1 MSNQSIVS
9 EFDEQLSAY
18 FDGEL
23 GEGGSDLGETTGL
36 GEHGSGETLGATLR
50 ALVSGDAQSDPVPDQ
65 ELAARLADLAFMR
78 TMIVGALEH
87 QAERVP
93 EARFEQVWDN
103 FEQALER
110 ESRLQE
116 AAEAPPSL
124 WQRLAEWV
132 RPVRL
137 PLAVVGAAGALVFV
151 FARSAGAPN
160 DGGAEAQVV
169 AENSQASNT
178 QAEPASDAEPT
189 PQARTQPA
197 LDPAPEPAPRVAVAP
212 EPSNVEI
219 APEMYPQPE
228 PGEAEIRR
236 IEFGGRTG
244 TISQVEGTRGTTTVI
259 WVTEEDAPVDSERS
273 L

>member
-1 MSNQSIVS
+1 MNNQSSVS

-23 GEGGSDLGETTGL
+23 GAEMGAAGEAS
-36 GEHGSGETLGATLR
+36 EADLGATLR
-50 ALVSGDAQSDPVPDQ
+50 ALVDSDHGGDLEGDQ
-65 ELAARLADLAFMR
+65 ELVAKLADLAFMR

-87 QAERVP
+87 QADRVP
-93 EARFEQVWDN
+93 EARFEQVWDG

-124 WQRLAEWV
+124 WDRLSAWA
-132 RPVRL
+132 RPVRI
-137 PLAVVGAAGALVFV
+137 PLALVGAAGALVLV
-151 FARSAGAPN
+151 FARSAGTPN
-160 DGGAEAQVV
+160 DSEGDQTNVASKSQPANTQDEGASEAQ
-169 AENSQASNT
+169 
-178 QAEPASDAEPT
+178 PT
-189 PQARTQPA
+189 PQAHNS
-197 LDPAPEPAPRVAVAP
+197 PAPAPQSPPRVAIAP
-212 EPSNVEI
+212 DQPSPEA
-219 APEMYPQPE
+219 APEMFPQPE

-259 WVTEEDAPVDSERS
+259 WVTEDDGPVDSERS

>member
-1 MSNQSIVS
+1 MNKQSSVS
-9 EFDEQLSAY
+9 QLDEQLSAY

-23 GEGGSDLGETTGL
+23 GDGGLEHVEHVQHGEA
-36 GEHGSGETLGATLR
+36 ELGATLR
-50 ALVSGDAQSDPVPDQ
+50 ALVDGDLEGDA
-65 ELAARLADLAFMR
+65 ELAAKLADLAFMR

-87 QAERVP
+87 QADRVP
-93 EARFEQVWDN
+93 EARFEQVWDG

-124 WQRLAEWV
+124 WQRLSAWA
-132 RPVRL
+132 RPLRL

-151 FARSAGAPN
+151 FARSAGAPHETSET
-160 DGGAEAQVV
+160 DDADAGAV
-169 AENSQASNT
+169 ASNPPVSNT
-178 QAEPASDAEPT
+178 RDEGPSDAGPA
-189 PQARTQPA
+189 PQARNTPA
-197 LDPAPEPAPRVAVAP
+197 PLAPEPLPRVAIAP
-212 EPSNVEI
+212 EPPSPEI
-219 APEMYPQPE
+219 APEMFPQPE

-244 TISQVEGTRGTTTVI
+244 TISQVEGSRGTTTVI
-259 WVTEEDAPVDSERS
+259 WVTEEDGPVDSERS